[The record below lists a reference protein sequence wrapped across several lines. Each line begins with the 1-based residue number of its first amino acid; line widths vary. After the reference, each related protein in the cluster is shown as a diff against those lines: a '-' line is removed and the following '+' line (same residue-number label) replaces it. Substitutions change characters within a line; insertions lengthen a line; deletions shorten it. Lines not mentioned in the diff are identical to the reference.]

1 MGAVLACQE
10 IFCIILRRKPVAGD
24 AIGGGLRIG
33 GRPIEKSSQLL
44 VKSPG
49 KMLFFKYNQEKPPR
63 HAFFNEALCM
73 DIGIPEVIGVA
84 EDRLIAED
92 RGRRILEDTVR
103 QAHGSSPLGM

>member
-1 MGAVLACQE
+1 MREYMGAVLACQE

-49 KMLFFKYNQEKPPR
+49 KMLFFKYNQD
-63 HAFFNEALCM
+63 NL
-73 DIGIPEVIGVA
+73 
-84 EDRLIAED
+84 
-92 RGRRILEDTVR
+92 RGTPFLMRRYAWI
-103 QAHGSSPLGM
+103 